1 MFTLQNGI
9 NAYTINRKQE
19 ISSVP
24 RIRASRSGV
33 GRQVPKPIP
42 IPIKKYKNK
51 STQTIAAKPLTKD
64 AETSTKELEAK
75 AREAKVLKQFQ
86 KKLSERQEQSKL
98 MSQLMGQPHESDEDE

>member
-24 RIRASRSGV
+24 RIRASRSGL
-33 GRQVPKPIP
+33 GRQVPKP

-51 STQTIAAKPLTKD
+51 STQTIAPKPLTKD